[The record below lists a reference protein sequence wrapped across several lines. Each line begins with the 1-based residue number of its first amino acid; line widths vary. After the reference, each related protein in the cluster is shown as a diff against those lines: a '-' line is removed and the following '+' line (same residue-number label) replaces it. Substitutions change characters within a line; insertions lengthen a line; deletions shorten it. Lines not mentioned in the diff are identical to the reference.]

1 MNKNV
6 HLEKIWKML
15 TRHEKRLKEMN
26 FNELFS
32 RLFNKKFNIL
42 QQMNTYYGVHL
53 ALCIDTRDPFKQN
66 RVKYFSPVL
75 HIPLAGSTLAVAGQ
89 PTGPSQV
96 TKISELEW
104 AWPISSMGGF
114 DDCGL
119 NWVPPPGSMLA
130 IMFLNGDLNQA
141 FYIGSTWYRNK
152 GPIQHD
158 NWNYQIPEYYKV
170 FEGHRQGYMVGKNDE
185 SQVFPPQN
193 TDNYQGFDVE
203 GNIDLEENPDP
214 TTLTTYP
221 HIYSINTPEKHRVI
235 MDDGDPKC
243 NRRWKRLEIISSMG
257 NLFLMKDDPYHHCGE
272 WLNPQC
278 FKPAVDIVPDICQ
291 ISFTTYV
298 TNISING
305 TIIPGNEANVIT
317 FEPYG
322 TQYPCPQGPDNC
334 PTFTGENPPPPG
346 VRPPDITTDQ
356 DYLGDEFLC
365 PRPKLP
371 FPEIVKPNIPAD
383 CLNGVING
391 LTDFCFTFNN
401 IGKNKYQKHR
411 QQCFPYYCQDC
422 GLLQSGIQVRSRSGA
437 TLVMDDSVEEP
448 RERTEWERTLK
459 EFDMDGCTGN
469 FKGRTYWKS
478 ATGHYIEMADI
489 ENQPQLRSERN
500 GINIVTACGNKICLN
515 DETLPGCIAGPLR
528 GIHLESTSKHQIDM
542 CDNTNKQCS
551 DPRRGCEKGGP
562 YAKKAFVRIRSGYG
576 LTMTF
581 ADADDQTK
589 TDQQYIQIMSPQ
601 KDNLTR
607 GPHVFHMQEKADGP
621 GQVFLRAGGDYIV
634 YSYDQFV
641 EVVGE
646 ERDNPADKMEF
657 ISRNKL
663 VSVRNTYYNK
673 NQTTVFWADDYIF
686 LLAGRDC
693 DPQSSVGQ
701 GQPCIF
707 PVVVAYQQIPE
718 YVSAV
723 TGMKASEHVFASA
736 LPEPE
741 GCEGIASDE

>member
-1 MNKNV
+1 MIKES
-6 HLEKIWKML
+6 LEKIWKMIN
-15 TRHEKRLKEMN
+15 RHEQRLKEMN
-26 FNELFS
+26 FNEQFNA
-32 RLFNKKFNIL
+32 LFNKKFNIL
-42 QQMNTYYGVHL
+42 QQMNSYYGVHL

-75 HIPLAGSTLAVAGQ
+75 HTPLEFSGLGL
-89 PTGPSQV
+89 PGGGTGPSQV

-130 IMFLNGDLNQA
+130 IMFLNGDANQA
-141 FYIGSTWYRNK
+141 YYIGTTWYRDK

-170 FEGHRQGYMVGKNDE
+170 YEGHRQGYMVGKNDE

-203 GNIDLEENPDP
+203 GNIDIDVNPDP
-214 TTLTTYP
+214 SILTTYP

-278 FKPAVDIVPDICQ
+278 FIPAVDIIPEVCQ
-291 ISFTTYV
+291 ISITTYV
-298 TNISING
+298 PDGGAISNI
-305 TIIPGNEANVIT
+305 IT
-317 FEPYG
+317 FEPQG
-322 TQYPCPQGPDNC
+322 SQYPCPQGPDNC
-334 PTFTGENPPPPG
+334 PRLGG
-346 VRPPDITTDQ
+346 DDGSGLPDYTLDQ
-356 DYLGDEFLC
+356 EYLGTEFLC
-365 PRPKLP
+365 PSKTP
-371 FPEIVKPNIPAD
+371 FPEVVLPQIPED
-383 CLNGVING
+383 CLNGIING
-391 LTDFCFTFNN
+391 LTDICFTFNN
-401 IGKNKYQKHR
+401 LGKNKYQKHR

-422 GLLQSGIQVRSRSGA
+422 GLLQSGIQIRSRSGA

-489 ENQPQLRSERN
+489 EVQPSLRSERN

-515 DETLPGCIAGPLR
+515 DHTKPGCIAGELR
-528 GIHLESTSKHQIDM
+528 GIHIESTSKHQIDL

-551 DPRRGCEKGGP
+551 DIRRGCEKGGP

-601 KDNLTR
+601 KDNLIR

-646 ERDNPADKMEF
+646 EKDNPSDKMEF

-663 VSVRNTYYNK
+663 VSVRNVYYNK
-673 NQTTVFWADDYIF
+673 SGTHVFWADDYIF
-686 LLAGRDC
+686 LLAGRDIPNGPVGKG
-693 DPQSSVGQ
+693 DPV
-701 GQPCIF
+701 IY
-707 PVVVAYQQIPE
+707 PVCVAYEQIPE
-718 YVSAV
+718 YVSHV
-723 TGMKASEHVFASA
+723 TGIKASEHVFASA
-736 LPEPE
+736 LKEPE
-741 GCEGIASDE
+741 ECEGIASD

>member
-1 MNKNV
+1 MIKES
-6 HLEKIWKML
+6 LEKVWKML
-15 TRHEKRLKEMN
+15 NRHEQRLKEMN
-26 FNELFS
+26 YQDQFEA
-32 RLFNKKFNIL
+32 LFNRKFNIL
-42 QQMNTYYGVHL
+42 QQMNSAYGVHL
-53 ALCIDTRDPFKQN
+53 ALCVDTRDPFKQN
-66 RVKYFSPVL
+66 RVKFFSPVL
-75 HIPLAGSTLAVAGQ
+75 HTPLLYSNLGLSSSG
-89 PTGPSQV
+89 TGPSQV

-141 FYIGSTWYRNK
+141 YYIGTTWYRDK

-193 TDNYQGFDVE
+193 TDNYQGFDVD
-203 GNIDLEENPDP
+203 GNIDVEVNPDP
-214 TTLTTYP
+214 SILTTYP
-221 HIYSINTPEKHRVI
+221 HIYSINSPEKHRVI
-235 MDDGDPKC
+235 LDDGDPKC

-278 FKPAVDIVPDICQ
+278 FIPAVDIIPEVCQ
-291 ISFTTYV
+291 ISITTYIV
-298 TNISING
+298 PSTDALGGAISNI
-305 TIIPGNEANVIT
+305 IT
-317 FEPYG
+317 FEPQG
-322 TQYPCPQGPDNC
+322 SQYPCAQGPDNC
-334 PTFTGENPPPPG
+334 PRLGG
-346 VRPPDITTDQ
+346 DDGGGLPDYTLDQ
-356 DYLGDEFLC
+356 EYLGTEFLC
-365 PRPKLP
+365 PSKTP
-371 FPEIVKPNIPAD
+371 FPEVVLPKIPED
-383 CLNGVING
+383 CLNGIING
-391 LTDFCFTFNN
+391 LTDICFTFNN
-401 IGKNKYQKHR
+401 AGKNKYMKHR

-422 GLLQSGIQVRSRSGA
+422 GLLQSGIQIRSRSGA

-489 ENQPQLRSERN
+489 EVQPSLRSERN

-515 DETLPGCIAGPLR
+515 DHTKPGCIAGELR
-528 GIHLESTSKHQIDM
+528 GIHIESTSKHQIDL

-551 DPRRGCEKGGP
+551 DIRRGCEKGGP

-581 ADADDQTK
+581 ADADDQIK

-601 KDNLTR
+601 RDNLIR

-646 ERDNPADKMEF
+646 EKDNPSDKMEF

-663 VSVRNTYYNK
+663 VSVRNVYYNK
-673 NQTTVFWADDYIF
+673 SGTHVFWADDYIF
-686 LLAGRDC
+686 LLAGRDIGNGPVGKG
-693 DPQSSVGQ
+693 DPV
-701 GQPCIF
+701 IY
-707 PVVVAYQQIPE
+707 PVCVAYEQIPE
-718 YVSAV
+718 YVSHV
-723 TGMKASEHVFASA
+723 TGIKASEHVFASA
-736 LPEPE
+736 LKEPE
-741 GCEGIASDE
+741 ECEGIASDS